1 MHKPWE
7 SGCFEVLC
15 NSMEEEAIFEDD
27 KSPYEIVNGEI
38 RWRED
43 PFIKDEN
50 GELKLCPELS
60 EMESFEVPS
69 AATRISDRFFANFK
83 NLKSVT
89 IPREVTSIGEGAFE
103 GCERLKSVEIP
114 AGLNSALNAYPSVES
129 IKYNDHGEISKIT
142 RTCRNNGWYE
152 YMIYPSDELLYSW
165 SEIIPSADYM
175 AETDLSPVTSV
186 HMQTKENRWESRLD
200 AFKSG
205 GECFSRTK
213 ELTQK
218 EEKCLYIGGSSKA
231 LNKKVFINW
240 YNNHSYIAIM
250 MQQIT
255 GYEKIYEYAERIF
268 KIRPEM
274 HSYVTDF
281 VIKDG
286 VIEKYIGNGEN
297 ISIPYNVDHI
307 GKYAFFC
314 CDTLLSVA
322 IPKGVIT
329 IGTGALF
336 GCENLKS
343 VAVPNTVTSIG
354 ALAFFGCKNLSGVT
368 VPGSVAAIN
377 SWAFSGCGSLTEVK
391 IPESVAY
398 IGDEAFRGCGKLSS
412 LSILNRGVTIGSH
425 AFDACKALKNAVI
438 PPCAKEIFL
447 KYKSVK
453 SITCLEDDPQGM
465 PSDCTRQ
472 KMISAISYYRAEN
485 RQIGVYGIKLL
496 EGSFKDEPEVKFISY
511 CLALKGMR
519 QFVGTPDLDQDQDQD
534 QDQEGVALYKIQIL
548 ANSGYSRAR
557 TFLDIYCGRRYQK
570 YIKSLPA
577 NDSDCGP
584 LVDFDGKPIKIDR
597 SGTSLPMGDKVAA
610 PASDFDPVDEYVNGF
625 RSGTWTF
632 DKWDNGAV
640 DSITAPV
647 TFKGTWLFEEAPKHT
662 YTLTYVGNG
671 GVKGTE
677 TTLTD
682 SENVTDTYAT
692 VYEMTADSCE
702 FTLDRYAFQG
712 WAETKEDAD
721 AGKVTVKAGDA
732 VEFSSEEKVT
742 DKTLYAVWKQVEFSV
757 TVSNSSTGY
766 KFKDG
771 DTISYSVA
779 VNGTKLKDTYTATY
793 SAANGWTGFTAGEF
807 AEGDV
812 VTITELSPHKNNYVL
827 SVSDANGGHVA
838 AKKGDYAQTLTI
850 TDSDTTMAFAN
861 AYTPYAE
868 EYTPAPV
875 VPVNPTIPTTGDSTT
890 ITVAVAMIL
899 MSAVVAFV
907 AMRKREN

>member
-1 MHKPWE
+1 MYKPWE

-15 NSMEEEAIFEDD
+15 NSMEEEDIFEDD
-27 KSPYEIVNGEI
+27 KSPYEIVDGEI
-38 RWRED
+38 RWQKSY
-43 PFIKDEN
+43 FIKDEN

-60 EMESFEVPS
+60 EMESFDIPS
-69 AATRISDRFFANFK
+69 EATRISDGFFANFK

-89 IPREVTSIGEGAFE
+89 ISREVTSIGKGVFD

-114 AGLNSALNAYPSVES
+114 AGLNSALNAYPSIES
-129 IKYNDHGEISKIT
+129 VKYNDHGEISKIT

-186 HMQTKENRWESRLD
+186 YVQTKENGWESRLD

-205 GECFSRTK
+205 GECFSRTE

-218 EEKCLYIGGSSKA
+218 EEKCLYIGGGSKA

-240 YNNHSYIAIM
+240 YNNCSYIAIM
-250 MQQIT
+250 TQQII

-281 VIKDG
+281 VIKDD
-286 VIEKYIGNGEN
+286 VLEKYIGNGEN

-307 GKYAFFC
+307 GEYAFFC

-329 IGTGALF
+329 IGTGAFF

-398 IGDEAFRGCGKLSS
+398 IGDEAFRGCGKLGS
-412 LSILNRGVTIGSH
+412 LTILNRGVTIGSH
-425 AFDACKALKNAVI
+425 AFDACKALKNVVI

-472 KMISAISYYRAEN
+472 KMISALSYYRAEN

-496 EGSFKDEPEVKFISY
+496 EGPFKDEPEVKFISY
-511 CLALKGMR
+511 CLVLKGMR
-519 QFVGTPDLDQDQDQD
+519 QFVGTPDP
-534 QDQEGVALYKIQIL
+534 DQEGAALYKIQIL
-548 ANSGYSRAR
+548 ANSGYARAR
-557 TFLDIYCGRRYQK
+557 TFLDIYCEKRYQK

-577 NDSDCGP
+577 NDDDCGP

-597 SGTSLPMGDKVAA
+597 SGASLPIKAVLESGFWGSRLTLSPVVSFSYLNDDEIKSHKKFEKAVIDGILAWQGEYTVFGGQKLSVRVNITNDNTKLFNCVSVMPVTSGTKSVMRTGSKL
-610 PASDFDPVDEYVNGF
+610 ASEENRENLYEDLANNRSMMSSFTKWSVKSNKYIYIMSKSGRFDEYEEIKHAAKHEFGHALGLSDLYAEEERGQNG
-625 RSGTWTF
+625 
-632 DKWDNGAV
+632 
-640 DSITAPV
+640 
-647 TFKGTWLFEEAPKHT
+647 
-662 YTLTYVGNG
+662 
-671 GVKGTE
+671 
-677 TTLTD
+677 
-682 SENVTDTYAT
+682 
-692 VYEMTADSCE
+692 
-702 FTLDRYAFQG
+702 
-712 WAETKEDAD
+712 
-721 AGKVTVKAGDA
+721 VKAG
-732 VEFSSEEKVT
+732 
-742 DKTLYAVWKQVEFSV
+742 
-757 TVSNSSTGY
+757 
-766 KFKDG
+766 
-771 DTISYSVA
+771 SYPE
-779 VNGTKLKDTYTATY
+779 LDCYATY
-793 SAANGWTGFTAGEF
+793 ANCYNLVMCDHHGPISNNDIEMVVLAFRDNKGQAYQPQKGFGKGVSTALG
-807 AEGDV
+807 
-812 VTITELSPHKNNYVL
+812 
-827 SVSDANGGHVA
+827 
-838 AKKGDYAQTLTI
+838 KG
-850 TDSDTTMAFAN
+850 N
-861 AYTPYAE
+861 
-868 EYTPAPV
+868 
-875 VPVNPTIPTTGDSTT
+875 
-890 ITVAVAMIL
+890 
-899 MSAVVAFV
+899 
-907 AMRKREN
+907 